1 MSLGKIYKIMFL
13 LTILLGIGFHSPST
27 AIFGEGPNVQAN
39 DFTIITKPQTFLIQ
53 SDPIHITNDNDFSVF
68 PGSGTKTDPYRLE
81 NYNISSEIQNFG
93 INISDTTKYF
103 VIQNCFIKV
112 KQVGMWISWIARG
125 TAEIRNN
132 TCIEHDTYGID
143 LWDAPGTLID
153 NNSLTSNG
161 LNGINCIDSDDVTIS
176 NNILSLNKE
185 NGVSIR
191 FSDDITISNNLCEQ
205 NQVGIEVYFSRNPI
219 LEQNYCFDNKKSGIY
234 LWEINTGDIQRNKL
248 YGNLGPA
255 FHFKDSEVVHLKE
268 NKVINNTIGFY
279 LDESHYFEIYNN
291 SISSNRDKGIY
302 LLNSIEGKITYNFI
316 EFNTGYGILLNY
328 SSSNLIHH
336 NNFVQNNLGGLSQ
349 AYSKNGNNNFWYEE
363 EIEEGNFWNEWWG
376 SGDYAIEG
384 FWGEF
389 DLYPLEEP
397 VKIPRVEIEKQNWYF
412 YIIVIILPL
421 VGLGV
426 LIYIISFF
434 SKKRKLRIIRYTKET
449 SDYIDFKRKIAY
461 SKEVGV
467 GLFRFGMEGGEV
479 VKADLESLDVNLDE
493 FIGFCYV
500 TVGQGQ
506 RYETGVYGPLPAPSI
521 ISHSTIIFT
530 FWGKDDLQ
538 SDPRFEGKQY
548 YLVSVVFPENKT
560 EHLIKNDIM
569 NKRFHTYIKKFKY
582 PNRMSSE
589 ELNFFREIT
598 FI

>member
-1 MSLGKIYKIMFL
+1 MSLGKICKIMLL
-13 LTILLGIGFHSPST
+13 LTILLGIGFHRPSA
-27 AIFGEGPNVQAN
+27 AIFGESSNVQAN
-39 DFTIITKPQTFLIQ
+39 DFTKTTKPQIFLIQ
-53 SDPIHITNDNDFSVF
+53 SDPIHITNDNNFSVF

-81 NYNISSEIQNFG
+81 NYNISSEVQNFG

-112 KQVGMWISWIARG
+112 KQVGMWISWIAHG

-143 LWDAPGTLID
+143 LWGAPGTLID
-153 NNSLTSNG
+153 NNTLTSNS
-161 LNGINCIDSDDVTIS
+161 LNGISCIDSDDVIVS
-176 NNILSLNKE
+176 NNILSLNKK

-191 FSDDITISNNLCEQ
+191 FSDDIIISNNLCEQ
-205 NQVGIEVYFSRNPI
+205 NQVGIEVYFSRNSI
-219 LEQNYCFDNKKSGIY
+219 VEQNYCFDNKESGIY
-234 LWEINTGDIQRNKL
+234 LWEINTGDFQRNKL

-268 NKVINNTIGFY
+268 NEVVNNTIGFY
-279 LDESHYFEIYNN
+279 LVESHYFEIYNN
-291 SISSNRDKGIY
+291 SILSNRNKGIY
-302 LLNSIEGKITYNFI
+302 LLNSIECKITYNFI
-316 EFNTGYGILLNY
+316 ELNTGYGITLNY

-336 NNFVQNNLGGLSQ
+336 NNFIQNNLGGLSQ
-349 AYSKNGNNNFWYEE
+349 AYSINGINNFWYEDE
-363 EIEEGNFWNEWWG
+363 MEEGNFWNEWLG
-376 SGDYAIEG
+376 SGDYSIEG

-397 VKIPRVEIEKQNWYF
+397 VKIPRIEIEEQNWYF
-412 YIIVIILPL
+412 YIIIIILP
-421 VGLGV
+421 LGV

-434 SKKRKLRIIRYTKET
+434 SKKRRVGFAHYTKET
-449 SDYIDFKRKIAY
+449 SDYIYFKRKIAY

-467 GLFRFGMEGGEV
+467 GLFRFGMKGGEV
-479 VKADLESLDVNLDE
+479 VKADLESFDINLDE

-500 TVGQGQ
+500 TVGQGH

-521 ISHSTIIFT
+521 ISHSMIIFT
-530 FWGKDDLQ
+530 FWGKDDVQ

-548 YLVSVVFPENKT
+548 YLVSVIFPENKT
-560 EHLIKNDIM
+560 EHLIKNDVM
-569 NKRFHTYIKKFKY
+569 NKRFRTYIKKFKY
-582 PNRMSSE
+582 PNRLSSE
-589 ELNFFREIT
+589 ELNFFKEIV